1 MSNNIYEKVIIVI
14 NMSKMPIN
22 VFIAF
27 FKDNTFRDTM
37 NILKLFFLSSLLI
50 QWTNNGIFKSPAWL
64 TQLTQLKLIL
74 YLLSNNQIIGEGNG
88 TPLQYSC
95 LEKSHGWR
103 SLVGCGPWGR

>member
-14 NMSKMPIN
+14 NMSKVPIN

-27 FKDNTFRDTM
+27 FKDNMFRDTM
-37 NILKLFFLSSLLI
+37 NILNLFFLSSLLI